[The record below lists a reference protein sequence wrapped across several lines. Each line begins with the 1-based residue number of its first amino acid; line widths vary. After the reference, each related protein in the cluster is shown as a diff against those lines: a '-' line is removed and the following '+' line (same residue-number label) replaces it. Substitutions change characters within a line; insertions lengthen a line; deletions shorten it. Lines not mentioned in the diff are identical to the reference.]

1 MKIQETNNGVR
12 FEIFV
17 KTSAQKNK
25 IEITN
30 EEMMFFSKKRPHKG
44 IVNKEVIRMF
54 SNFFGSQVKIIAGL
68 TSNQKILFIEGL
80 SKLDFDQK
88 IRERQNFKTR
98 LS

>member
-30 EEMMFFSKKRPHKG
+30 EEMMFFSKKGPRKG
-44 IVNKEVIRMF
+44 
-54 SNFFGSQVKIIAGL
+54 L
-68 TSNQKILFIEGL
+68 
-80 SKLDFDQK
+80 
-88 IRERQNFKTR
+88 
-98 LS
+98 